1 MNKEQLYKLL
11 DSKRP
16 TPSDVNALRELVED
30 YPYFEAA
37 RFLYLKAL
45 YEHDTIAFK
54 SELSRTSILLSD
66 REALFYYIF
75 QEDYAQYFKQSG
87 KKEIEIDKTN
97 ILLNAFFDT
106 HEESLSAFEYEVST
120 DNLAT
125 TDYLSYLEEEKTKKE
140 RDERRRHLQKETFG
154 SLIYIEDKREEE
166 ILGNSNN
173 NDLIVLGEVED
184 DFLHTMPIELAEEME
199 EEVEE
204 TQEEDTYHIPLEY
217 PIQEYILEADDAE
230 EVEIIPLR
238 HQSIIDKFLENSS
251 KRDFGISLNREELKD
266 DKDYPVEEESKS
278 ENELGEDMFFTE
290 TLAKIY
296 TKQGKF
302 EKAYEIIEHLSLKYP
317 RKNSYFADQLSF
329 LEKLIINSKYK
340 NKK

>member
-1 MNKEQLYKLL
+1 MNKEQLYSLL
-11 DSKRP
+11 QKEQQPAPADIES
-16 TPSDVNALRELVED
+16 LRELIEEF
-30 YPYFEAA
+30 PYFEAA
-37 RFLYLKAL
+37 RFLYLKTL

-54 SELSRTSILLSD
+54 SELSRMSVLLSD

-75 QEDYAQYFKQSG
+75 QDDYTMYFRQSG
-87 KKEIEIDKTN
+87 KTQIEEDKTH
-97 ILLNAFFDT
+97 ILLNAFFET
-106 HEESLSAFEYEVST
+106 HEADQSMFEYEVST

-140 RDERRRHLQKETFG
+140 KDERRKHLQKESFG
-154 SLIYIEDKREEE
+154 SLIYIEEIEEE
-166 ILGNSNN
+166 DYN
-173 NDLIVLGEVED
+173 
-184 DFLHTMPIELAEEME
+184 E
-199 EEVEE
+199 EEDEDYFD
-204 TQEEDTYHIPLEY
+204 EEDYDNDDDLDIEPVALISLQVNANDKEELIPLEY
-217 PIQEYILEADDAE
+217 PIQEYVLEDEKDLDI
-230 EVEIIPLR
+230 VPLK

-251 KRDFGISLNREELKD
+251 KKDFSINLNKEDLKE
-266 DKDYPVEEESKS
+266 DKDYSADDETKTGEA
-278 ENELGEDMFFTE
+278 LGEDTFFTE